1 VQLSKLENQF
11 AELGIN
17 VYTMTY
23 DDISDASKFH
33 SKEEIS
39 FPILQDVKAKHV
51 KAFGI
56 LNEDYEPGHR
66 AYGIPHAGMFLVDE
80 HGIIFNKFSEKG
92 YMKRPPWDTV
102 LDNAKQMASPDNAIL
117 IK

>member
-1 VQLSKLENQF
+1 MQLSKLESQF
-11 AELGIN
+11 AELGIS

-23 DDISDASKFH
+23 DDVSDTSKFH
-33 SKEEIS
+33 SKENLS
-39 FPILQDVKAKHV
+39 FPILQDVNAKHV

-80 HGIIFNKFSEKG
+80 HGVIFNKFSEKG
-92 YMKRPPWDTV
+92 YMKRPPWDAV
-102 LDNAKQMASPDNAIL
+102 LDSAKQMASQSHPLKI
-117 IK
+117 